1 LSLALTLL
9 ATSAWPAEPEG
20 PAPVAAPT
28 TAPAATAATAEPPAA
43 KPADAVVEITIDPNA
58 QTPVCRRYTP
68 TGSRIATEVCEQP
81 TAKISAAAEQANR
94 DALRRDIEDMR
105 AQQMVREQAR
115 QQAQAD
121 AMRRR
126 MSGQ

>member
-1 LSLALTLL
+1 MLA
-9 ATSAWPAEPEG
+9 ATNAWPAEPEG
-20 PAPVAAPT
+20 PAPIAEPTAAPT
-28 TAPAATAATAEPPAA
+28 ATPTAAAATAEPAAEA
-43 KPADAVVEITIDPNA
+43 KPVETVVEITIDPNA
-58 QTPVCRRYTP
+58 PTPVCRRYTP

-94 DALRRDIEDMR
+94 DILRRDIEDMR
-105 AQQMVREQAR
+105 AQQMAREQAR
-115 QQAQAD
+115 QQAQAE